1 MCVYLRERERK
12 RERENWE
19 TDKTERGI
27 VRDRLPDRVKGKT
40 DRVQLNTYRNTEI
53 ERQIEIETD

>member
-27 VRDRLPDRVKGKT
+27 VSDRLPDRVKGKT